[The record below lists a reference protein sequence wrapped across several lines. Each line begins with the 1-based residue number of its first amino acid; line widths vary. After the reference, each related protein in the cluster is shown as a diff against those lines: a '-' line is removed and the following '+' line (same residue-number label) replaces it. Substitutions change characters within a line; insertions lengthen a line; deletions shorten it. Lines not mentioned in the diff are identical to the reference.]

1 MACPEPL
8 MRQEQLFSDA
18 LRATRS
24 YRITGGKLELLDDGR
39 TLATFTKQDA
49 SPPTD
54 KWLGKWIG
62 PEGTSLVLSKN
73 GNGYGVRIRSLDGV
87 ETFKGEPRG
96 DGISFKRNGETESIR
111 AGAGKA
117 TGMKWLLNK
126 KNCLIIRTGEG
137 FCRE

>member
-18 LRATRS
+18 LRSTRS
-24 YRITGGKLELLDDGR
+24 YRITGGKLELLDAGR
-39 TLATFTKQDA
+39 TLATFTKQEA
-49 SPPTD
+49 SSLID

-62 PEGTSLVLSKN
+62 PEGTTLVLSKN
-73 GNGYGVRIRSLDGV
+73 GNGYDVRIRSLDGV
-87 ETFKGEPRG
+87 KTFKGEPRG
-96 DGISFKRNGETESIR
+96 DGISFGRNGETESIR
-111 AGAGKA
+111 LGTGKE